1 MPSTLSSPRTWQLPA
16 AAVFATM
23 ASAIGLSRL
32 IHPGAWVAVLLL
44 ISLVIG
50 LAGVGLRYL
59 GVPRALVALIQ
70 VLIVLLLLTAL
81 FAHDVAIGGVLP
93 GPAALRE
100 LADRVSAGGSDL
112 QNYSPPT
119 PDTPDITALI
129 AVCGSMF
136 ALCIEIVAVTCRR
149 PVLTG
154 APILAVYLIPA
165 TRQPGGLSWLAFA
178 CAAAGYLVLVGTD
191 GHERLGQWGRAVHH
205 RSGRPALSGATNSG
219 LTRRIAVS
227 SILAALFIP
236 LLIPATPQLFHIDAG
251 SGGSGDSGGTIY
263 LNQNVNIA
271 QDLDTQ
277 SAIPL
282 FEYRT
287 DAPNPLREYFQQ
299 EVLTD
304 FVGTEWEVSSTAVPM
319 APGTVAIPGLT
330 DSGIKQTT
338 VDVDVDVNGK
348 FGFDTAPSPYATT
361 NVSGLPDE
369 QIDADTLTV
378 YVNDGGE
385 KPRTGAQYSTVSTE
399 LDPTPAQLENATS
412 GDDALGKSYLTLPSG
427 VGDLLKKDAEQITA
441 GDTTP
446 YQKAM
451 ALQDYFLAN
460 FKYTLTPKISGTGIA
475 AIESFLQNKQG
486 FCQQF
491 AATMAAMARALGIPA
506 VVAVGYTPGDVQPN
520 GSYQVTTH
528 DAHAWPMLYF
538 DGIGWV
544 QFEPT
549 PSIVSTGRA
558 DTLPWTVA
566 TTQPT
571 ATASAGATASASA
584 APNAT
589 SSASK
594 CLNGTT
600 PNDRHLSV
608 PGDTTSC
615 GDQSSS
621 SAAQP
626 AAAFASW
633 GPFGVIPRTFESWF
647 LSGNPAQIAVKL
659 LLLLLIIVA
668 GLPGA
673 ARLRRWRRR
682 RRLLRRAAAAGG
694 PKPRLPER
702 RDGEDGEAADES
714 NSRDAMRA
722 GAGYADPSAVSEAR
736 RELAFTAWE
745 ELREYA
751 KDLGY
756 GWSDSDTPRQLA
768 GRLAVD
774 AGFDRESEAAVGR
787 VTTLVERA
795 VYSPDPHIA
804 PDEARSLP
812 GDVSHVRNA
821 LGLAAGRAARLRAA
835 VLPTSSLDHLPWHRK
850 RH

>member
-23 ASAIGLSRL
+23 TSAIGLSRL
-32 IHPGAWVAVLLL
+32 IHPGTWVAVLLL

-50 LAGVGLRYL
+50 LAGIGLRYL
-59 GVPRALVALIQ
+59 SVPRALIALLQ
-70 VLIVLLLLTAL
+70 VLVVGLLLTVL
-81 FAHDVAIGGVLP
+81 FAHGTAIGGVVP
-93 GPAALRE
+93 GPGALRT

-112 QNYSPPT
+112 QDYSPPT
-119 PDTPDITALI
+119 PDTANITALM
-129 AVCGSMF
+129 AVLGSLF
-136 ALCIEIVAVTCRR
+136 ALSVEILAVTCRR

-178 CAAAGYLVLVGTD
+178 CAATGYLVLVGTD

-205 RSGRPALSGATNSG
+205 RNGRAALAGTTNSG

-227 SILAALFIP
+227 SILAALFLP
-236 LLIPATPQLFHIDAG
+236 LLIPATPQLFHLDAG
-251 SGGSGDSGGTIY
+251 SGGSGSGSGTIY
-263 LNQNVNIA
+263 LNQSVNIA
-271 QDLDTQ
+271 QDLDSQ

-282 FEYRT
+282 FDYRT
-287 DAPNPLREYFQQ
+287 DAPNPLRDYFQQ

-304 FVGTEWEVSSTAVPM
+304 FTGTEWQVADTAVPM

-330 DSGIKQTT
+330 DSGIAQKT
-338 VDVDVDVNGK
+338 VDVDVDVNGD
-348 FGFDTAPSPYATT
+348 FGFDAAPSPYATT
-361 NVSGLPDE
+361 NVTGLPNV

-378 YVNDGGE
+378 YASDTGS
-385 KPRTGAQYSTVSTE
+385 KARTGTRYSTVSTE
-399 LDPTPAQLENATS
+399 VNPTPAQLQNATA
-412 GDDALGKSYLTLPSG
+412 GQDALGKNYLSVPSS
-427 VGDLLKKDAEQITA
+427 VDSLLKTDAEQITA
-441 GDTTP
+441 GATTP

-451 ALQDYFLAN
+451 DLQNYFLTN

-475 AIESFLQNKQG
+475 AIESFLQYKQG

-491 AATMAAMARALGIPA
+491 AATMAAMARTLGIPA
-506 VVAVGYTPGDVQPN
+506 VVAVGYTPGNQLAD
-520 GSYQVTTH
+520 GSFQVTTH

-549 PSIVSTGRA
+549 PSIVSSGRA
-558 DTLPWTVA
+558 AALPWTVA
-566 TTQPT
+566 TTQATAAPTAGVT
-571 ATASAGATASASA
+571 ATASAAPSATATTGKCTS
-584 APNAT
+584 APNQH
-589 SSASK
+589 
-594 CLNGTT
+594 
-600 PNDRHLSV
+600 HLSV
-608 PGDTTSC
+608 PGLTTDC
-615 GDQSSS
+615 GDQDTS
-621 SAAQP
+621 SAALP
-626 AAAFASW
+626 TTAFASW

-673 ARLRRWRRR
+673 ARLRRWRKR

-694 PKPRLPER
+694 PKPKLPDR
-702 RDGEDGEAADES
+702 GGGVDDGSANTEAGPRKPAGP
-714 NSRDAMRA
+714 
-722 GAGYADPSAVSEAR
+722 GAGSVDPSAMSEAR

>member
-32 IHPGAWVAVLLL
+32 IHPGSWVAVLLL
-44 ISLVIG
+44 FSLVIG

-59 GVPRALVALIQ
+59 SVPRALIALVQ
-70 VLIVLLLLTAL
+70 ALIVLVLLTVL
-81 FAHDVAIGGVLP
+81 FAHDTAIGGIVP
-93 GPAALRE
+93 GPGALRE
-100 LADRVSAGGSDL
+100 LAHKVSAGGSDL
-112 QNYSPPT
+112 QDFSPPT
-119 PDTPDITALI
+119 PDTPNITALM
-129 AVCGSMF
+129 AVLGSLF
-136 ALCIEIVAVTCRR
+136 ALCVEIIAVTCRR

-154 APILAVYLIPA
+154 APILAIYLIPA

-178 CAAAGYLVLVGTD
+178 CAATGYLVLVGTD

-205 RSGRPALSGATNSG
+205 RNGRPAALAGATNSG

-227 SILAALFIP
+227 SILAALFLP

-251 SGGSGDSGGTIY
+251 SGGNGPGGGTIY
-263 LNQNVNIA
+263 LNQSVNIA
-271 QDLDTQ
+271 QDLDSQTA
-277 SAIPL
+277 SPL

-287 DAPNPLREYFQQ
+287 NAPNPLREYFQQ

-304 FVGTEWEVSSTAVPM
+304 FSGTEWQVSGTAVPM

-330 DSGIKQTT
+330 DSGVAQDKVDVS
-338 VDVDVDVNGK
+338 VDVDGN
-348 FGFDTAPSPYATT
+348 FGFDAAPSPYATT
-361 NVSGLPDE
+361 NVTGLPDVE
-369 QIDADTLTV
+369 IDADTLTV
-378 YVNDGGE
+378 YVNDVGA
-385 KPRTGAQYSTVSTE
+385 KARTGVHYSTVGTE
-399 LDPTPAQLENATS
+399 VNPTPAQLQNATT
-412 GDDALGKSYLTLPSG
+412 GQDALGKNYLAVPSS
-427 VGDLLKKDAEQITA
+427 VDSLLKTDAEQITA
-441 GDTTP
+441 GATTP

-451 ALQDYFLAN
+451 ALQSYFLTN

-475 AIESFLQNKQG
+475 AIESFLQDKQG

-491 AATMAAMARALGIPA
+491 AATMAAMARTLGIPA
-506 VVAVGYTPGDVQPN
+506 VVAVGYTPGQQQAN
-520 GSYQVTTH
+520 GSFQVTTH

-538 DGIGWV
+538 DGIGWI

-549 PSIVSTGRA
+549 PSIVSSGRA
-558 DTLPWTVA
+558 ATLPWTVSTA
-566 TTQPT
+566 QPT
-571 ATASAGATASASA
+571 AAATAGATDTAPTAPNPTTTAGSCTSAANQHHLAVPGLTTNCGDQDTSSA
-584 APNAT
+584 APAAT
-589 SSASK
+589 
-594 CLNGTT
+594 
-600 PNDRHLSV
+600 P
-608 PGDTTSC
+608 
-615 GDQSSS
+615 
-621 SAAQP
+621 
-626 AAAFASW
+626 FASW
-633 GPFGVIPRTFESWF
+633 GPFGVIPRTFERWF

-673 ARLRRWRRR
+673 ARLRRWRKR
-682 RRLLRRAAAAGG
+682 RRLLRRAAADGG
-694 PKPRLPER
+694 PKPKAPDRSGGVDDGSADTEQNPR
-702 RDGEDGEAADES
+702 RPIG
-714 NSRDAMRA
+714 A
-722 GAGYADPSAVSEAR
+722 GAGFADPSAMSEAR

-812 GDVSHVRNA
+812 GDVSHVRNS